1 MSSRVV
7 TALAFTLLCS
17 ASLLA
22 ASTSQAAGS
31 AGAVSARC
39 FSQKS
44 FRSSSTVCEYRFEQP
59 FLLTGYSRGGSST
72 LSYAVQCGN
81 SPTWPLKS
89 AMIDRKVWFRRSLT
103 VRGAFS
109 VLGAKG
115 TPLAAKR
122 CAAKGK
128 GKAALLTVKLKMS
141 KRVTRTNLAV
151 TMDSSLPWGK

>member
-1 MSSRVV
+1 VSSRVA

-22 ASTSQAAGS
+22 ASTSQA

-59 FLLTGYSRGGSST
+59 FLLKGYSKGGSST

-89 AMIDRKVWFRRSLT
+89 SMIDRKVWFRRSLT

-122 CAAKGK
+122 CTAK

>member
-1 MSSRVV
+1 MSSRVA

-59 FLLTGYSRGGSST
+59 FLLKGYSKGGSST

-89 AMIDRKVWFRRSLT
+89 SMIDRKVWFRRSLT

>member
-1 MSSRVV
+1 LVF
-7 TALAFTLLCS
+7 ALFCS

-22 ASTSQAAGS
+22 ASASQAAVS
-31 AGAVSARC
+31 TGAVSARC

-59 FLLTGYSRGGSST
+59 FSLKGYSKGGSST
-72 LSYAVQCGN
+72 LSYTVQCGN

-89 AMIDRKVWFRRSLT
+89 AQIDHRVWFRRSLT
-103 VRGAFS
+103 VRGSFS

-122 CAAKGK
+122 CAAK

>member
-1 MSSRVV
+1 MSSRVA

-22 ASTSQAAGS
+22 ASTSQA

-59 FLLTGYSRGGSST
+59 FLLKGYSKGGSST

-89 AMIDRKVWFRRSLT
+89 SMIDRKVWFRRSLT

-122 CAAKGK
+122 CTAK

>member
-1 MSSRVV
+1 MSSRIA

-17 ASLLA
+17 ASLFA
-22 ASTSQAAGS
+22 ANASQAAVS

-59 FLLTGYSRGGSST
+59 FLLKGYSKGGSST
-72 LSYAVQCGN
+72 LSYSVQCGS
-81 SPTWPLKS
+81 SPAWPIKN
-89 AMIDRKVWFRRSLT
+89 AKIDRKVWFMRSLT
-103 VRGAFS
+103 VRGTFS

-115 TPLAAKR
+115 APLAAKR
-122 CAAKGK
+122 CSKK

>member
-1 MSSRVV
+1 
-7 TALAFTLLCS
+7 
-17 ASLLA
+17 
-22 ASTSQAAGS
+22 
-31 AGAVSARC
+31 
-39 FSQKS
+39 
-44 FRSSSTVCEYRFEQP
+44 
-59 FLLTGYSRGGSST
+59 
-72 LSYAVQCGN
+72 
-81 SPTWPLKS
+81 
-89 AMIDRKVWFRRSLT
+89 MIDRKVWFRRSLT

-141 KRVTRTNLAV
+141 KRVTRTNLVV